1 MGEASEI
8 VVKNSL
14 HNSKPWI
21 GKDGAE
27 LSDHDLR
34 KISMNWAPATWEL
47 YLLTTV
53 DCEMSRN
60 ETLLDDY
67 DYRLNEEF
75 TQDIWSDESS
85 VPENVHDRIHSAIRS
100 LTEQQRI
107 VIRGVYFL
115 GMPHHVIA
123 KKLKIRR
130 ATVTQTNTISLN
142 KIKAFLSLDTTVVA
156 YLIGGS
162 ANLPAKKLSPEQM
175 ILEIYRADLN
185 GSYMK

>member
-1 MGEASEI
+1 MGEASE
-8 VVKNSL
+8 VVVQNCL
-14 HNSKPWI
+14 YDSKPWI
-21 GKDGAE
+21 GKDGAK
-27 LSDHDLR
+27 LSDNDIR
-34 KISMNWAPATWEL
+34 KISVNWTPATWEL

-53 DCEMSRN
+53 DCDMSRN

-75 TQDIWSDESS
+75 TEDIWTKESS
-85 VPENVHDRIHSAIRS
+85 VPEYVHNRIHSAIRS

-123 KKLKIRR
+123 KKLKIQR

-175 ILEIYRADLN
+175 ILEVYRADLD